1 MKLERLSQNKI
12 KYSIS
17 FEELVKKGFL
27 EEGLESFIWHDLFDE
42 MVEIAKEEYHFEI
55 SDSISIEIFSLNPK
69 EIVLIL
75 TIDEISEEVTKDDN
89 FGYNKI
95 NGKIIY
101 CFESIEDVILL
112 SLSVHNLQVMVDSKL
127 LQFEN
132 QYYLIVDSENPKSI
146 PVLYEEY
153 GTVPNLSLEFLEE
166 YGTPIIEK
174 NALEVI
180 TDYFS
185 K

>member
-1 MKLERLSQNKI
+1 MKLERLSQNKL
-12 KYSIS
+12 KYSIT

-42 MVEIAKEEYHFEI
+42 MVEVAKEEYHFEMT
-55 SDSISIEIFSLNPK
+55 DSISIEIFSLNPK

-75 TIDEISEEVTKDDN
+75 TMDEITDVVEEDTAN
-89 FGYNKI
+89 NHTNQYG
-95 NGKIIY
+95 IY

-112 SLSVHNLQVMVDSKL
+112 SLCVENLKLNIDSKL

-132 QYYLIVDSENPKSI
+132 QYYLIIHSNDLQS
-146 PVLYEEY
+146 LTFLCEEY
-153 GTVPNLSLEFLEE
+153 GTQTNISAEFLEE
-166 YGTPIIEK
+166 YGLPIISQY
-174 NALEVI
+174 ALDVI
-180 TDYFS
+180 ASYFS